1 MTVDNLGQIVCTSC
15 IQTAA
20 NRVICLVSQHWNGF
34 ESFFL
39 TDLVQPKHQCLF
51 INMSIEQYL
60 NELSVRLAY
69 KRQQMDL
76 KVFVKM
82 TLFKSVQDKLFGWP
96 SYKQSDVFFY
106 NTDIVQGCEGE
117 IV

>member
-1 MTVDNLGQIVCTSC
+1 
-15 IQTAA
+15 
-20 NRVICLVSQHWNGF
+20 
-34 ESFFL
+34 
-39 TDLVQPKHQCLF
+39 
-51 INMSIEQYL
+51 MSTEQYL

-106 NTDIVQGCEGE
+106 NTDSSRVWRGNCLMFIRLAYKRQQIE
-117 IV
+117 